1 MTTTKSGLH
10 AFLAAQTAELLA
22 QWLFELAQHDGQAG
36 AFLKRKMESA
46 TLSVS
51 VEQGIRAAILAA
63 TTLPDDLNPLETGKI
78 ALLLERIVS
87 DLEQLLRPE
96 DAALLVELS
105 EYAIEQIE
113 QALEQIN
120 DVNGDIGGV
129 LENIGALHLQACMI
143 ARPDPLELAER
154 LFGYEAT
161 FLLETFLDSART
173 YHAVLGET
181 GLQRFYEL
189 AESEWRRFESNS
201 HQHQHDGNGI
211 ENRRWRI
218 THMVETLAQLMGN
231 LEQWVNIKSRD
242 LSQAHHYLQIAVMVN
257 NAGHT
262 ESALE
267 WAERGLQ
274 AFPERPDNRL
284 RDFLADLY
292 LGVGR
297 NEDALE
303 LIWIQ
308 METQPNLEHYRK
320 LCDWATRLGIWTFQ
334 RERAMQR
341 VTAVTEQEA
350 RMVNRWRPVPAGP
363 DQTLLVEI
371 ALWEDDIVA
380 AWRYAQGGQVRREVL
395 LALVLRLE
403 TVQQSAAINLYRR
416 LLDSSLKEGG
426 DWGYLDM
433 ANLLQSW
440 AGLMLKNAR
449 VEEAKSYLAQVQQQ
463 FATDAQLQKILSQV
477 QI

>member
-1 MTTTKSGLH
+1 MTTSKSGLS
-10 AFLAAQTAELLA
+10 AFLAEQTAELLA
-22 QWLFELAQHDGQAG
+22 QWLCELAQQDGQAE
-36 AFLKRKMESA
+36 AFLKRKIESA
-46 TLSVS
+46 TLSVG
-51 VEQGIRAAILAA
+51 VEQRIRAAIVAA
-63 TTLPDDLNPLETGKI
+63 TTLPDDLNPLETSKI
-78 ALLLERIVS
+78 AVLLEAIVS
-87 DLEQLLRPE
+87 DLEQLLQSQG
-96 DAALLVELS
+96 ASLLVELS

-143 ARPDPLELAER
+143 ARPDPLALAER

-173 YHAVLGET
+173 YQIVLGEV

-189 AESEWRRFESNS
+189 AETEWRRFESAS

-218 THMVETLAQLMGN
+218 THIVETLAQLMGN

-242 LSQAHHYLQIAVMVN
+242 LSQAHHYLQIATMVN
-257 NAGHT
+257 NAGRT
-262 ESALE
+262 ESALD
-267 WAERGLQ
+267 WAERGLH

-292 LGVGR
+292 MGVGR

-320 LCDWATRLGIWTFQ
+320 LCEWSTRFGMWPFQ

-341 VTAVTEQEA
+341 VIAVTEQEA
-350 RMVNRWRPVPAGP
+350 RMINRWRPVPAGP

-371 ALWEDDIVA
+371 ALWENDISA
-380 AWRYAQGGQVRREVL
+380 AWRYAQAGQVRREVL

-403 TVQQSAAINLYRR
+403 TVQQTAAIALYRR

-433 ANLLQSW
+433 ANLLKNW
-440 AGLMLKNAR
+440 ADLMLKNAR
-449 VEEAKSYLAQVQQQ
+449 IDEAKSYLAQVQQQ
-463 FATDAQLQKILSQV
+463 FSSDAQLQKILSQV